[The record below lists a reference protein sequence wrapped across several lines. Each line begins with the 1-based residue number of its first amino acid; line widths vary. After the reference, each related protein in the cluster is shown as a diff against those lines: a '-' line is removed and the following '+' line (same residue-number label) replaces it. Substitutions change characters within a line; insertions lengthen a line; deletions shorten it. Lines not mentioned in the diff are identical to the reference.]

1 MLDALE
7 ARSREML
14 GAIEHPRDRASWARA
29 VPRLRQELRTSLG
42 LDRLPAAGARHLHLV
57 GTLDRGSYRLEKW
70 TYETLPGV
78 EVPAHLYVPNSQGR
92 HPAILFVPGH
102 WYAESKTKTDFQAF
116 AIAMARWGFVV
127 LEYDPIGQ
135 GERGI
140 SLRDHRRT
148 ELLAVGVAQEAIV
161 VFETL
166 SALEFLLSRTDVDP
180 ERIGMTGA
188 SGGGYNSW
196 IVPSLDPR
204 IAVTVP
210 VVGTS
215 DFLEQLRA
223 VRERDWYDAKEHCH
237 FVPGLFRFANNHEFL
252 AMVAP
257 RPLLIIA
264 AHHDESF
271 PIPGNRV
278 VAEYGTLLYR
288 ALGAE
293 GRLGYSEDERDGHG
307 YQKKKREAAYGWFLK
322 WLKGEGDGSPV
333 PEPLFDVPPPNAPEL
348 RCFPPGENR
357 PAGPGLVSLAAS
369 LLRDRAE
376 APEAPGESLLLA
388 LGLAGEALAGKSPT
402 LERAGGERVSWT
414 SSEGLR
420 IPGLLLAPSGS
431 WTGALLAAGDGGK
444 ETLREHPVV
453 REALGAGMGVFLC
466 DIRGTGEL
474 ATRKPGWTFAVS
486 LLLGE
491 NFVGR
496 QAIDLVSGVRVLC
509 ALPELRGKPIALFG
523 SGPFSSL
530 AALYASVL
538 ERHIQALVMEG
549 GFASYRDF
557 VERPRTR
564 SASYRLLLPGEEGAH
579 RVDREIPAALIPF
592 GVLGRFDLPDLQ
604 AALRP
609 RPVRVLSTLSGDFD
623 LIPGPGAGLREFF
636 PSLLEKPK

>member
-1 MLDALE
+1 
-7 ARSREML
+7 ML
-14 GAIEHPRDRASWARA
+14 GAIEHPRDRASWTRA
-29 VPRLRQELRTSLG
+29 VPLLQKELRASLG
-42 LDRLPAAGARHLHLV
+42 LDLLPAPGARHPHLA
-57 GTLDRGSYRLEKW
+57 GTLDRGIYRLEKW

-78 EVPAHLYVPNSQGR
+78 EVPAHLYVPNSPGR

-102 WYAESKTKTDFQAF
+102 WYAESKGKTDFQAF

-148 ELLAVGVAQEAIV
+148 ELLAVGVAQQAIV
-161 VFETL
+161 AFETL
-166 SALEFLLSRTDVDP
+166 SALEFILSRADVDP

-215 DFLEQLRA
+215 DFLEQLQA

-237 FVPGLFRFANNHEFL
+237 FVPGLFRYANNQEFL

-264 AHHDESF
+264 ALQDESF
-271 PIPGNRV
+271 PIPGNRA
-278 VAEYGTLLYR
+278 VAQYGRELYGTL
-288 ALGAE
+288 GV
-293 GRLGYSEDERDGHG
+293 GGKVGYFEDEQDGHG
-307 YQKKKREAAYGWFLK
+307 YQKTKREAAYGWFLR
-322 WLKGEGDGSPV
+322 WLKDEGDGSPV
-333 PEPLFDVPPPNAPEL
+333 PEPVFEVPAPDAPEL
-348 RCFPPGENR
+348 RCFAPGENR
-357 PAGPGLVSLAAS
+357 PAGPGLVSFAES
-369 LLRDRAE
+369 LLRVRPG
-376 APEAPGESLLLA
+376 APESPRESLLRA
-388 LGLAGEALAGKSPT
+388 LGLPREALEGTPPI
-402 LERAGGERVSWT
+402 LVRQGGERVSWGAPD
-414 SSEGLR
+414 GLR
-420 IPGLLLAPSGS
+420 ISGDLLAPSGA
-431 WTGALLAAGDGGK
+431 WKGALLVAGDGGK

-453 REALGAGMGVFLC
+453 REALGAGLGVLLC
-466 DIRGTGEL
+466 DIRGTGKL

-496 QAIDLVSGVRVLC
+496 QAIDLVSGVRVLGT
-509 ALPELRGKPIALFG
+509 LPDLRGKPLAVFG

-538 ERHIQALVMEG
+538 ERNVQALVMEG

-557 VERPRTR
+557 VERPLTR
-564 SASYRLLLPGEEGAH
+564 SASYRLLAPGEEAAH

-592 GVLGRFDLPDLQ
+592 GVLARFDLPDLR

-609 RPVRVLSTLSGDFD
+609 RPVCVLNTLGGDFD
-623 LIPGPGAGLREFF
+623 VIPGQGTGLRDFF
-636 PSLLEKPK
+636 PSVLEKSR